1 MSEYKQDLFRY
12 VAEEFAED
20 YHEGELPRRE
30 FLRRSVL
37 LGGSVPAARVLLAT
51 LGVAGVSAA
60 ELAAAQAAPP
70 ENEAQLRR

>member
-20 YHEGELPRRE
+20 YQQGELPRRE

-37 LGGSVPAARVLLAT
+37 LGGSVPVAKLLLAT

-60 ELAAAQAAPP
+60 ELAEAQSAAP
-70 ENEAQLRR
+70 